1 MKFIVVKERQVR
13 SRSKDE
19 IYYLKW
25 KKDNK
30 ERNPRKQ
37 VEDQTSQKKLG
48 WLCVQFLAMDGSRS
62 LFEKIL
68 VQIRLFEPFCPKMI
82 LHFFEQVCVQFLI
95 TDASKVC
102 SS

>member
-30 ERNPRKQ
+30 EWNPRKQ

-62 LFEKIL
+62 LFEKNLSELYYSNYFVRKWSYI
-68 VQIRLFEPFCPKMI
+68 
-82 LHFFEQVCVQFLI
+82 FEQVCVQFLKMEG
-95 TDASKVC
+95 TRS
-102 SS
+102 